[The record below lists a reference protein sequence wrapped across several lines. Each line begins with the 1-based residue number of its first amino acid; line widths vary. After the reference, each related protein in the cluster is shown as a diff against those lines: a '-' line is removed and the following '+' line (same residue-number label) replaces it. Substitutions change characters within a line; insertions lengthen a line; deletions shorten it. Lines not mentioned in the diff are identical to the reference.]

1 MTLIKAYFSN
11 QLSKNSEKSLVYY
24 LCTICVLVFWGSYV
38 IFTLNLHH
46 QHKILQTMKKLF
58 LLIFLL
64 IGLAETQAQ
73 SFTYHPL
80 KGFHGDTISFL
91 KSNFYDQR
99 NYFVGKKFE
108 VLLELYMREM
118 PLKGC
123 YAHGTVPYSDPNN
136 DSFICGA
143 WLRPMDNF
151 FCQKTPLSLYMQPH
165 LT

>member
-1 MTLIKAYFSN
+1 
-11 QLSKNSEKSLVYY
+11 
-24 LCTICVLVFWGSYV
+24 
-38 IFTLNLHH
+38 
-46 QHKILQTMKKLF
+46 MKMLF
-58 LLIFLL
+58 LLLFLL

-151 FCQKTPLSLYMQPH
+151 FCQKTLLSLYMQPY

>member
-1 MTLIKAYFSN
+1 
-11 QLSKNSEKSLVYY
+11 
-24 LCTICVLVFWGSYV
+24 
-38 IFTLNLHH
+38 
-46 QHKILQTMKKLF
+46 MKKLF
-58 LLIFLL
+58 LLLFLL

-136 DSFICGA
+136 DSFICWA

-151 FCQKTPLSLYMQPH
+151 FCLKTPLSLYMQPH

>member
-1 MTLIKAYFSN
+1 MDFTILHFAIHIVWRVNVICICRKPDITRKTTVAYPELRF
-11 QLSKNSEKSLVYY
+11 
-24 LCTICVLVFWGSYV
+24 
-38 IFTLNLHH
+38 
-46 QHKILQTMKKLF
+46 
-58 LLIFLL
+58 

>member
-11 QLSKNSEKSLVYY
+11 QLSKNSEKA
-24 LCTICVLVFWGSYV
+24 LCTICVLVFFGSYV

-58 LLIFLL
+58 LLLFLL

>member
-1 MTLIKAYFSN
+1 
-11 QLSKNSEKSLVYY
+11 
-24 LCTICVLVFWGSYV
+24 
-38 IFTLNLHH
+38 
-46 QHKILQTMKKLF
+46 MKMLF
-58 LLIFLL
+58 LLLFLL

-91 KSNFYDQR
+91 KSIFYDQR

-151 FCQKTPLSLYMQPH
+151 FAKRHRCRCICSH
-165 LT
+165 I

>member
-24 LCTICVLVFWGSYV
+24 LCTRFLGGYV

-46 QHKILQTMKKLF
+46 QHKILQTMKMLF
-58 LLIFLL
+58 LLLFLL

-123 YAHGTVPYSDPNN
+123 YAHGTVRYSDPNN